1 MAIWVELCNWLL
13 MHIFLSLRLPRAQ
26 PLTATLLDV
35 AAVTSTNA
43 AALAATALIATLRL
57 HRHVRVRQQPH
68 L

>member
-1 MAIWVELCNWLL
+1 